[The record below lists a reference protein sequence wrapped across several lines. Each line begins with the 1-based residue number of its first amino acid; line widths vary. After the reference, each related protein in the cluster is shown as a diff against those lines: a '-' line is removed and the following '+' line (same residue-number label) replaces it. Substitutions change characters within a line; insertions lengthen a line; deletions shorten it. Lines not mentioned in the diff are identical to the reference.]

1 MAAQPLQAL
10 PRGAAG
16 GGGGGFFGFLKDG
29 VVMVTRNRSLFL
41 PLAALHAARSTAH
54 LAAKTLA
61 FRSFAAAVDLEAYD
75 DGGGAVDGAQFI
87 GLVFKYLAGRWRL
100 LLPAGAAYLAAHAT
114 LGLAIDAAIA
124 AAAASSSRSG
134 EGQDTTLASVLGKV
148 KGNLVGPMATAAFGR
163 IVEWGLVGV
172 GLLLAIPAAVYMDT
186 AIALLALLFQIVAFL
201 FALLYSGAV
210 CEVAVVV
217 AAAEPGLRGAGA
229 AGRARR
235 LMRGG
240 RKLAQAALYSLV
252 SWALKKAIWK
262 VHAAAVARLPD
273 SGLLSTTALFPV
285 HGVVVYL
292 LLGALKVLRTATVT
306 AYYLDC
312 RRTEEED
319 KAGHR
324 D

>member
-1 MAAQPLQAL
+1 MAAQPLPAP

-61 FRSFAAAVDLEAYD
+61 FRSFAAA
-75 DGGGAVDGAQFI
+75 
-87 GLVFKYLAGRWRL
+87 YLAGRWRL

-134 EGQDTTLASVLGKV
+134 EGQDTTLASVPGKV

-172 GLLLAIPAAVYMDT
+172 GMLLAIPAAVYMDT

-235 LMRGG
+235 LMRGA

-262 VHAAAVARLPD
+262 AHAAAVARLPD

-312 RRTEEED
+312 RRTKEED